1 VVGAAVLADEA
12 VRHLSCSAV
21 YVGPPPGG
29 GSGAPT
35 GWPAAL
41 GLFGVEVLGV
51 LAVGM
56 AGWIRFDRVRR
67 AGRSDAH
74 PAPPS

>member
-1 VVGAAVLADEA
+1 VGVAVLTDEA
-12 VRHLSCSAV
+12 VEYLSCSAA
-21 YVGPPPGG
+21 YVGPSPGG
-29 GSGAPT
+29 GFGPPT

-41 GLFGVEVLGV
+41 GLVGVEVPGV